1 MPRLFRSLR
10 HAGAVVGLLASA
22 SWIFAADPEAAP
34 AEQKSLPLSR
44 VVLFSSSVGFFEH
57 SGEVEG
63 NKQLEFSFKT
73 SDINDLLK
81 SMVVQDKDGGTVSSV
96 NYGSPEP
103 LERTLRTFTVNLAEG
118 PTLAEIFQQLR
129 GQEVQLEATD
139 VVKGKVIGVER
150 RNVPTGNRE
159 VTQVDV
165 VNLRTDD
172 GVRSVRIDSLVR
184 TKIMDPKVDQEFQ
197 QALLL
202 IAGASSSDKKQV
214 KLDFHGK
221 GKRKVSVG
229 YIQESPVWK
238 TSYRLVLQGDKPAM
252 LQGWA
257 IVENTTA
264 QDWKNVE
271 LSLVSGRPISF
282 QMDLYQPMFITR
294 PFAQLAR
301 HSQLTAQVY
310 TQNMSSIQLSAIPMA
325 QEELA
330 AADGEDG
337 ISSTGSMAGG
347 MGGMGGGMGG
357 GGEILNG
364 RMAGKRMANLSAFGG
379 NAAEYDLSKGVKAVS
394 DASEVGEFF
403 RYAIK
408 EPVTLP
414 RNESAM
420 LPIVNHEVKAEK
432 VAIFNA
438 AVHEQHP
445 LSGLKLTNTTDL
457 HWLQGPITLFDGGEY
472 AGDAQIADIPPKES
486 RLISYAL
493 DLETEVKSNIEEPTR
508 ELLSMAIQKGGLTL
522 SHRISRKTTFII
534 KNSGD
539 KAKQMLVEVPLSEPW
554 KVASPKPAEVA
565 RDVNRFAIEAPAG
578 KTVNLVIEEQM
589 PEVQELLIANLDLP
603 TIEVYLKEP
612 SASPE
617 VQKYLKDLL
626 AKRTNLANIQQRRQK
641 LNDERRNLLDQQQ
654 AVRANLAALPTTK
667 PGDEISEEAKKSRDG
682 LLKRYLGKMTSL
694 ENSLDELTE
703 REQKLLAEE
712 EKAQAELHS
721 LELTPEPK

>member
-1 MPRLFRSLR
+1 MPRLSKALR
-10 HAGAVVGLLASA
+10 HAGAVVGLLAS
-22 SWIFAADPEAAP
+22 STWIFAADPEAAP
-34 AEQKSLPLSR
+34 EQQKSLPLSR

-63 NKQLEFSFKT
+63 NRQLEFSFKT

-103 LERTLRTFTVNLAEG
+103 LERTLRTFTVNLADG

-129 GQEVQLEATD
+129 GQEVELEATD

-150 RNVPTGNRE
+150 RNMPTGNKE
-159 VTQVDV
+159 VTQVEV
-165 VNLRTDD
+165 VNLRTDN
-172 GVRSVRIDSLVR
+172 GVRSLRIDSLVR

-197 QALLL
+197 QALML

-238 TSYRLVLQGDKPAM
+238 TSYRLVLQDDKPAM

-294 PFAQLAR
+294 PFARLMQHA
-301 HSQLTAQVY
+301 QLTARTYSQD
-310 TQNMSSIQLSAIPMA
+310 MSAKEEGYLSAMDSV
-325 QEELA
+325 EEESLA
-330 AADGEDG
+330 SGMG
-337 ISSTGSMAGG
+337 GG
-347 MGGMGGGMGG
+347 MGGMGGGGG
-357 GGEILNG
+357 ILMG
-364 RMAGKRMANLSAFGG
+364 RMAGESKTALLAAYGG
-379 NAAEYDLSKGVKAVS
+379 KASGYDLSQGVKAVS

-414 RNESAM
+414 RSESAM
-420 LPIVNHEVKAEK
+420 LPIVNHEVKVEK

-438 AVHEQHP
+438 SVHQQHP

-493 DLETEVKSNIEEPTR
+493 DLETEVKSTVADPTR
-508 ELLSMAIQKGGLTL
+508 ELLSMTIQKGGMQLT
-522 SHRISRKTTFII
+522 HRISRKTTFTI
-534 KNSGD
+534 KNSGN
-539 KAKQMLVEVPLSEPW
+539 KAKQMLVEIPLSEPW

-589 PEVQELLIANLDLP
+589 PEVQEVLIANLDLP
-603 TIEVYLKEP
+603 AIEVYLKEP

-641 LNDERRNLLDQQQ
+641 LTDERRSLSEQQQ
-654 AVRANLAALPTTK
+654 AVRANLAALPATK

-694 ENSLDELTE
+694 ENSLDELSE

-712 EKAQAELHS
+712 QKAQEELHA
-721 LELTPEPK
+721 LELVPEAK

>member
-184 TKIMDPKVDQEFQ
+184 TKIMDHKVDQEFQ

-238 TSYRLVLQGDKPAM
+238 TSYRLVLQDNKPAM

-294 PFAQLAR
+294 PFAKLMQHA
-301 HSQLTAQVY
+301 QLTARTYSQDMLPKAEGYVEM
-310 TQNMSSIQLSAIPMA
+310 MSSVEKQDI
-325 QEELA
+325 
-330 AADGEDG
+330 D
-337 ISSTGSMAGG
+337 GG
-347 MGGMGGGMGG
+347 MEGMAGGMGGGMGG
-357 GGEILNG
+357 GGGIMLNSHG
-364 RMAGKRMANLSAFGG
+364 GIDAAG
-379 NAAEYDLSKGVKAVS
+379 YDLSQGVKAVS

-438 AVHEQHP
+438 SVHEQHP

-539 KAKQMLVEVPLSEPW
+539 KAKQMLVEVPLSDPW

-612 SASPE
+612 TASPE

-626 AKRTNLANIQQRRQK
+626 AKRTNLANVQQRRQK
-641 LNDERRNLLDQQQ
+641 LNDERRSLLDQQQ

-667 PGDEISEEAKKSRDG
+667 AGDEISEEAKKSRDG

-694 ENSLDELTE
+694 ENNLDELTE
-703 REQKLLAEE
+703 REQKLLTEE

-721 LELTPEPK
+721 LELVPEAK

>member
-1 MPRLFRSLR
+1 MPRLFKALR
-10 HAGAVVGLLASA
+10 HAGAVVGLLAS
-22 SWIFAADPEAAP
+22 STWIFAADPEAAP
-34 AEQKSLPLSR
+34 EQQKSLPLSR

-63 NKQLEFSFKT
+63 NRQLEFSFKT

-103 LERTLRTFTVNLAEG
+103 LERTLRTFTVDLTDG

-129 GQEVQLEATD
+129 GQEVELEATD

-150 RNVPTGNRE
+150 RNMPTGNKE
-159 VTQVDV
+159 VTQVEV
-165 VNLRTDD
+165 VNLRTDN

-197 QALLL
+197 QALML

-238 TSYRLVLQGDKPAM
+238 TSYRLVLQDDKPAM

-301 HSQLTAQVY
+301 HSQLTARTYSQD
-310 TQNMSSIQLSAIPMA
+310 MSAKEDGYLSAMNSV
-325 QEELA
+325 EEESLA
-330 AADGEDG
+330 SGMG
-337 ISSTGSMAGG
+337 GG
-347 MGGMGGGMGG
+347 MGGMGGGGG
-357 GGEILNG
+357 MMEEKSDGARKTALIRRAGGKV
-364 RMAGKRMANLSAFGG
+364 AG
-379 NAAEYDLSKGVKAVS
+379 YDLSHGVKAVS

-414 RNESAM
+414 RSESAM
-420 LPIVNHEVKAEK
+420 LPIVNHEVKVEK

-438 AVHEQHP
+438 SVHQQHP

-493 DLETEVKSNIEEPTR
+493 DLETEVKFTVSDPAR
-508 ELLSMAIQKGGLTL
+508 ELLSMAIQNGGLTL
-522 SHRISRKTTFII
+522 SHRVSRKTTFTI
-534 KNSGD
+534 KNSGN
-539 KAKQMLVEVPLSEPW
+539 KAKQMLVEVPLLEPW

-565 RDVNRFAIEAPAG
+565 RDVNRFAIEALAG
-578 KTVNLVIEEQM
+578 KTVDLVIEEQM
-589 PEVQELLIANLDLP
+589 PEVQEVLIANLDLP
-603 TIEVYLKEP
+603 AIEVYLKEP

-626 AKRTNLANIQQRRQK
+626 AKRTKLADVQQRRQK
-641 LNDERRNLLDQQQ
+641 LNDERRSLQEQQQ

-694 ENSLDELTE
+694 ENSLDELSE

-712 EKAQAELHS
+712 QKAQEELHA
-721 LELTPEPK
+721 LELVPEAK

>member
-1 MPRLFRSLR
+1 MPRLFRTLR
-10 HAGAVVGLLASA
+10 SAGAVVGLLASA
-22 SWIFAADPEAAP
+22 SWILAADPEAAP

-63 NKQLEFSFKT
+63 NRQLEFSFKT

-103 LERTLRTFTVNLAEG
+103 LERTLRTFTVNLADG

-129 GQEVQLEATD
+129 GQEVELEATD
-139 VVKGKVIGVER
+139 IVKGKVIGVER
-150 RNVPTGNRE
+150 RSMPTGNKE
-159 VTQVDV
+159 LALVEV
-165 VNLRTDD
+165 VNLRTDN

-184 TKIMDPKVDQEFQ
+184 TKILDPKVDQEFQ

-214 KLDFHGK
+214 KLDFHGQ

-238 TSYRLVLQGDKPAM
+238 TSYRVVLQDNKPAM

-264 QDWKNVE
+264 QDWKNVD
-271 LSLVSGRPISF
+271 LTLVSGRPISF

-294 PFAQLAR
+294 PFARLMQHA
-301 HSQLTAQVY
+301 QLTARTYSQD
-310 TQNMSSIQLSAIPMA
+310 MSAKEEGYFGMMNSI
-325 QEELA
+325 EEQSLA
-330 AADGEDG
+330 SGMG
-337 ISSTGSMAGG
+337 GG
-347 MGGMGGGMGG
+347 MGGMGGGGG
-357 GGEILNG
+357 IMLNSHGGI
-364 RMAGKRMANLSAFGG
+364 
-379 NAAEYDLSKGVKAVS
+379 NAAGYDLSQGVKAVS
-394 DASEVGEFF
+394 NASEVGELF

-414 RNESAM
+414 RSESAM
-420 LPIVNHEVKAEK
+420 LPIVNHEVKVEK

-438 AVHEQHP
+438 SVHEQHP

-486 RLISYAL
+486 RLVSYAL
-493 DLETEVKSNIEEPTR
+493 DLETEVKSTVADPTR

-522 SHRISRKTTFII
+522 THRVSRKTTFTI
-534 KNSGD
+534 KNSGN
-539 KAKQMLVEVPLSEPW
+539 KAKQMLVEIPLSEPW
-554 KVASPKPAEVA
+554 KVATPKPAEVA
-565 RDVNRFAIEAPAG
+565 RDVNRFAVEAPAG
-578 KTVNLVIEEQM
+578 KTVDLVIEEQM
-589 PEVQELLIANLDLP
+589 PEVQEVLIANLDLP
-603 TIEVYLKEP
+603 AIEVYLKEP

-617 VQKYLKDLL
+617 VQKYFKDLL
-626 AKRTNLANIQQRRQK
+626 AKRTNLANVQQRRQK
-641 LNDERRNLLDQQQ
+641 LTEERRSLLEQQQ

-694 ENSLDELTE
+694 ENSLDELGE
-703 REQKLLAEE
+703 RDQKLHAEE
-712 EKAQAELHS
+712 EKAQEALHA
-721 LELTPEPK
+721 LELVPEAK

>member
-1 MPRLFRSLR
+1 MPRLSKALR
-10 HAGAVVGLLASA
+10 HAGAVVGLLAS
-22 SWIFAADPEAAP
+22 STWIFAADPEAAP
-34 AEQKSLPLSR
+34 EQQKSLPLSR

-63 NKQLEFSFKT
+63 NRQLEFSFKT

-103 LERTLRTFTVNLAEG
+103 LERTLRTFTVNLADG

-129 GQEVQLEATD
+129 GQEVELEATD
-139 VVKGKVIGVER
+139 VAKGKVIGVER
-150 RNVPTGNRE
+150 RNMPTGNKE
-159 VTQVDV
+159 VTQVEV
-165 VNLRTDD
+165 VNLRTDN

-197 QALLL
+197 QALTL

-238 TSYRLVLQGDKPAM
+238 TSYRLVLQDDKPAM

-310 TQNMSSIQLSAIPMA
+310 TQNMSSI
-325 QEELA
+325 ELA
-330 AADGEDG
+330 AIPIAQVDLDAAAVDG
-337 ISSTGSMAGG
+337 TPMAGG

-357 GGEILNG
+357 GGGILMG
-364 RMAGKRMANLSAFGG
+364 RMPGESKSALLGAYGG
-379 NAAEYDLSKGVKAVS
+379 NASGYDLSQGVKAVS

-414 RNESAM
+414 RSESAM
-420 LPIVNHEVKAEK
+420 LPIVNHEVKVEK

-438 AVHEQHP
+438 SVHQQHP

-493 DLETEVKSNIEEPTR
+493 DLETEVKSTVADPTR
-508 ELLSMAIQKGGLTL
+508 ELLSMTIQKGGMQLT
-522 SHRISRKTTFII
+522 HRISRKTTFTI
-534 KNSGD
+534 KNSGN
-539 KAKQMLVEVPLSEPW
+539 KAKQMLVEIPLSEPW

-589 PEVQELLIANLDLP
+589 PEVQEVLIANLDLP
-603 TIEVYLKEP
+603 VIEVYLKEP

-626 AKRTNLANIQQRRQK
+626 AKRTNLANILQRRQK
-641 LNDERRNLLDQQQ
+641 LTDERRSLSEQQQ

-694 ENSLDELTE
+694 ENSLDELSE

-712 EKAQAELHS
+712 QKAQEELHA
-721 LELTPEPK
+721 LELVPEAK